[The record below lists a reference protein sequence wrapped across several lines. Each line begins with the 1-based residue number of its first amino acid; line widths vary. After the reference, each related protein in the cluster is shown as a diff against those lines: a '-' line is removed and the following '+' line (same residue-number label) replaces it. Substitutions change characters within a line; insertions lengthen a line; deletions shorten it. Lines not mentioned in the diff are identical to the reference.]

1 MELKHLRHFVAV
13 VDCGT
18 LSAATAVLHITQPAL
33 TRSIKTL
40 EHQLDAELLERR
52 ARGVV
57 PTEAGARLYRQ
68 AKTILNHAA
77 RTAEDIRATAKGER
91 GSLSVGVAAMFSG
104 DVMAAVLNRL
114 GRDVPELRVNVTEG
128 YFEELINGL
137 KTSAIEVLVTNFPP
151 GPSEPDLTYEPL
163 IKVQTHFLAGADHP
177 LAKLKDV
184 GIADLAQA
192 RMALVRQT
200 HVQVLVA
207 ELFAAK
213 NVGLTP
219 PAIETNALPLLRS
232 LVLSGNY
239 VSLLPAHLLE
249 DDMKAGR
256 IVTLPVP
263 GTPFDRS
270 AGLIMRDLEVQRPAV
285 LRFSDTVR
293 HALSNWPD
301 IKT

>member
-18 LSAATAVLHITQPAL
+18 LSAATAILHITQPAL

-68 AKTILNHAA
+68 AKTILNQAA
-77 RTAEDIRATAKGER
+77 RTAEDIRATAKGES
-91 GSLSVGVAAMFSG
+91 GSLNVGVAAMFSG
-104 DVMAAVLNRL
+104 DVMAAALTKL
-114 GRDVPELRVNVTEG
+114 GLDVPELRVNVSEG
-128 YFEELINGL
+128 YFEELVDGL

-151 GPSEPDLTYEPL
+151 GPTEPDLTYEAL
-163 IKVQTHFLAGADHP
+163 IKVETNFVAGAQHP
-177 LAKLKDV
+177 LAKQQSVTIGD
-184 GIADLAQA
+184 IAKA

-207 ELFAAK
+207 ELFAAQ
-213 NVGLTP
+213 NEGLTY

-232 LVLSGNY
+232 LVLSGEY
-239 VSLLPAHLLE
+239 VSLLPSHLLE
-249 DDMKAGR
+249 DDVKAGR
-256 IVTLPVP
+256 IVTLPVE

-270 AGLIMRDLEVQRPAV
+270 AGLILRDLEVQRPAV
-285 LRFSDTVR
+285 LRFADTVR
-293 HALSNWPD
+293 DVLSGWPE